1 MMSNHVCVRVSFLWP
16 ILPHYSLGLVTW
28 VLIRPDVRILWA
40 LTTLMSLLPAH
51 EALRNRENIAVITPT
66 LLFLLHL
73 LVFLLITA

>member
-1 MMSNHVCVRVSFLWP
+1 MMSNHVCVRVSFLWA
-16 ILPHYSLGLVTW
+16 ILPHYSLGFVTW
-28 VLIRPDVRILWA
+28 VLIRPDVRILRA

-66 LLFLLHL
+66 LLLLLHL